1 MVRSASATLEFS
13 SSEQLL
19 ATIIDSHTHLIST
32 FNMYRQKY
40 PDGKYTTVYDFARAF
55 LGGKQSVVSAPSG
68 GGSGLEAETRERHV
82 VEAIID
88 VWCDAPVLPTWREI
102 ADSAIDPEKRKEL
115 WGDLEYWFV
124 MGVHP

>member
-1 MVRSASATLEFS
+1 M
-13 SSEQLL
+13 
-19 ATIIDSHTHLIST
+19 TIIDSHTHLVST

-40 PDGKYTTVYDFARAF
+40 PNGKYTNIYDFAKAF
-55 LGGKQSVVSAPSG
+55 LGGKRSV
-68 GGSGLEAETRERHV
+68 EACDRHA

-88 VWCDAPVLPTWREI
+88 VWCEAPVLPTWREI
-102 ADSAIDPEKRKEL
+102 ADSAMDPDKRKEL

>member
-1 MVRSASATLEFS
+1 
-13 SSEQLL
+13 
-19 ATIIDSHTHLIST
+19 
-32 FNMYRQKY
+32 MYRQKY
-40 PDGKYTTVYDFARAF
+40 PGGKYTNVYDFARAF
-55 LGGKQSVVSAPSG
+55 LGGKRSTVSDPSG
-68 GGSGLEAETRERHV
+68 GGSGLEAKDNDRHL

-102 ADSAIDPEKRKEL
+102 ADSAIDPEKRKEI

>member
-1 MVRSASATLEFS
+1 
-13 SSEQLL
+13 
-19 ATIIDSHTHLIST
+19 
-32 FNMYRQKY
+32 MYRQKY
-40 PDGKYTTVYDFARAF
+40 PDGIYTNIYDFARAF
-55 LGGKQSVVSAPSG
+55 LGGKRSVMSELSG
-68 GGSGLEAETRERHV
+68 DASSVDTNDRDRHS

-102 ADSAIDPEKRKEL
+102 ADSAIDRDKRKEL

>member
-1 MVRSASATLEFS
+1 MANTPTSTTLPGRF
-13 SSEQLL
+13 LVANAPWYL
-19 ATIIDSHTHLIST
+19 SHPEMDLVWKPKD
-32 FNMYRQKY
+32 R
-40 PDGKYTTVYDFARAF
+40 D
-55 LGGKQSVVSAPSG
+55 
-68 GGSGLEAETRERHV
+68 RHP

-102 ADSAIDPEKRKEL
+102 ADSAIDPEKREEL